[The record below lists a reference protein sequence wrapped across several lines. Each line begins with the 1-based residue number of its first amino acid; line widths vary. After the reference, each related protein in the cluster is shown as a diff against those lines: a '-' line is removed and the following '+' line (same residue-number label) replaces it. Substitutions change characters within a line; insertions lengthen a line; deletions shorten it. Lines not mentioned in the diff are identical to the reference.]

1 MASTQDSSIGIVTES
16 TYKTYVAPT
25 RWYEFTDESLNWDK
39 SIKQGVGLRVASRVA
54 RSARRVVTTAQGAG
68 DFTVE
73 ATSKGMGLLWQACLG
88 TGTSTLVSGSTY
100 QQVFT
105 IGDTPSSLTVQKGLV
120 RADGTVDAYS
130 FLGCMVSGWE
140 FNAPNDDIATLQVSL
155 DAGDLST
162 AQTYVAPSYA
172 SSPTLFHFAGAT
184 LSTGTLTAPTTTT
197 LASGSST
204 LANVRNLTVSV
215 NNNIAADRYNF
226 GGSGRKDKPTGGL
239 REISGSLDVEYASAT
254 FRDAVI
260 NDTAMA
266 LILTFTGAALST
278 GNETLQIVLPE
289 VKFDSSLAQANGT
302 DLITT
307 GMSFQVLDNLTAA
320 QPIWVVHR
328 TADTAL

>member
-25 RWYEFTDESLNWDK
+25 RWYEFTDESLDWEK
-39 SIKQGVGLRVASRVA
+39 SIKQGVGLRVGSRVA
-54 RSARRVVTTAQGAG
+54 RSGRRVVTTAQGAG

-73 ATSKGMGLLWQACLG
+73 ATSKGMGLLWQAALG
-88 TGTSTLVSGSTY
+88 SGSSTLVSGSTY

-105 IGDTPSSLTVQKGLV
+105 LGDTPSSLTVQKGLV

-130 FLGCMVSGWE
+130 YTGCMVSGWE
-140 FNAPNDDIATLQVSL
+140 FSAPNDDIATLQVSL

-162 AQTYVAPSYA
+162 AQTYAAPSYA
-172 SSPTLFHFAGAT
+172 SSPSLFHFAGAT

-204 LANVRNLTVSV
+204 LANVRNVSVSV
-215 NNNIAADRYNF
+215 NNNIAGDRYNF
-226 GGSGRKDKPTGGL
+226 GGSGRKDKPTLGL
-239 REISGSLDVEYASAT
+239 REITGSLDVEYASAT

-266 LILTFTGAALST
+266 LILTFTASALST
-278 GNETLQIVLPE
+278 GSETLQVVLPE
-289 VKFDSSLAQANGT
+289 IKFDSTLPQANGT
-302 DLITT
+302 DLIVSSL
-307 GMSFQVLDNLTAA
+307 SFQVLDNLTAA